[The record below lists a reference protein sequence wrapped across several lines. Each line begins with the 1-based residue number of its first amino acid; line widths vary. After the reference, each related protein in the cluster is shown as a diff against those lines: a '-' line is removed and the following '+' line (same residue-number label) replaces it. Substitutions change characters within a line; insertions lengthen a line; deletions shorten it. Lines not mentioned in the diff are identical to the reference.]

1 MSVIF
6 LKASRVIGL
15 LCLTASVVLIWWL
28 SKSVWSISG
37 REFMAIGMY
46 VLVPLF
52 ILLLNLSATYKLLVK
67 KNNDRW
73 KSAGIIAI
81 FMTISPILFFIAW
94 EFAAVPIL
102 PLICLVL
109 LLTTFVLVR
118 LVDTRLAM
126 VITVLMS
133 IILGFA
139 IFVGFEEGYC
149 VRKGDI
155 APDSGLLYEDL
166 NEKER
171 RFVGGGGEGAK
182 ISGYLRVHLKYHD
195 DFKFSSAL
203 REIYFGSTA
212 R

>member
-1 MSVIF
+1 
-6 LKASRVIGL
+6 
-15 LCLTASVVLIWWL
+15 
-28 SKSVWSISG
+28 
-37 REFMAIGMY
+37 
-46 VLVPLF
+46 
-52 ILLLNLSATYKLLVK
+52 
-67 KNNDRW
+67 
-73 KSAGIIAI
+73 
-81 FMTISPILFFIAW
+81 MTISPILFFIAW

-182 ISGYLRVHLKYHD
+182 ISGYLRVHLKCHD